1 MTGEIWMRWAKYD
14 ISGVVRRIDG
24 WGVDLPSPLYPT
36 YIYFYGTCE
45 AHNQDP
51 KSYFESLTLSR
62 RVWALTTKESASRFT
77 KLRKAKNL
85 CIKFFL
91 KSLF

>member
-45 AHNQDP
+45 AHNQIP
-51 KSYFESLTLSR
+51 SPIL
-62 RVWALTTKESASRFT
+62 
-77 KLRKAKNL
+77 NH
-85 CIKFFL
+85 
-91 KSLF
+91 